1 VTPAV
6 PDDAG
11 PDRRWLGV
19 ALAAGGTLVLSTE
32 SVVLRAV
39 ASGDAA
45 PGRGTIVCLVGLLTA
60 LTATGISVLRHGLT
74 PSARSWRRGGAPL
87 WWAGALQGAST
98 VSFVVAISL
107 TSVADVVVV
116 LAAAPLATALVAL
129 VWLGE
134 RPSRPVWV
142 GIVVSTVGVAVVA
155 SGTLSGGAIAGVL
168 AALGAIAAFACSV
181 AVLRGHR
188 GLDRTLVVAVAGA
201 SMSVAAA
208 PFARPGELD
217 VRALY
222 LLVLLGVVIGP
233 CARWMLSSAPRHLPA
248 AQVGLFVPI
257 ETVAATLWAYL
268 AFDEVPAS
276 TTWLGAT
283 LVLGGVVVAVLQ
295 PGLRPRTASS
305 PPRGSAMPPPG

>member
-1 VTPAV
+1 MTIDHSAT
-6 PDDAG
+6 G
-11 PDRRWLGV
+11 GTERRWIGV
-19 ALAAGGTLVLSTE
+19 ALAGGGTLVLSTE
-32 SVVLRAV
+32 SVVLRALG
-39 ASGDAA
+39 SGDTA
-45 PGRGTIVCLVGLLTA
+45 PGRGTVVCLVGLFTA
-60 LTATGISVLRHGLT
+60 LTAMAISSTRHGVG
-74 PSARSWRRGGAPL
+74 RSVAAMRRGGAPL

-142 GIVVSTVGVAVVA
+142 GIVVSTVGVVVVA
-155 SGTLSGGAIAGVL
+155 SGTLSGGAIGGVL
-168 AALGAIAAFACSV
+168 AALGAIGAFACSV
-181 AVLRGHR
+181 AVLRGHP
-188 GLDRTLVVAVAGA
+188 GLDRTLVVAVAGV
-201 SMSVAAA
+201 SMFLVAA

-217 VRALY
+217 VRALC

-233 CARWMLSSAPRHLPA
+233 SSRWMLSSAPRHLPA

-257 ETVAATLWAYL
+257 ETVAATSWAYL

-276 TTWLGAT
+276 TTWLGAA

-295 PGLRPRTASS
+295 PGLRPRRASS
-305 PPRGSAMPPPG
+305 PPRGSATPPPG